1 VISASRAAAHWILIA
16 GIWPW
21 VSRGDA
27 DTSQRAR
34 GPALEQGVRLLEK
47 GSERAPLFKESDPL
61 KANELGM
68 MAVACDSA
76 SLVALPLEHAHVIS
90 ATRVAAG
97 PFTIPG
103 TQLSAGP
110 LPAFC
115 RVRGE
120 ASSEPGSQIR
130 FELWFPEGDA
140 WNAKLL
146 VTGNGGYSPLLA
158 YGDMAM
164 ALRRGY
170 AVLGGDTGHQS
181 NNPDDLTF
189 VVGHR
194 ERMLDWGTRSIHA
207 ITGPGKSIA
216 AALGAKPVRRA
227 YFFGCSTGGH
237 QGVAEL
243 EAYPE
248 DFDGVIA
255 GAPGNN
261 RIRLNAG
268 FLWQYRANHAPHDD
282 STPILTP
289 ASLALVT
296 RAVVAACDAND
307 GVRDGVIDDPRD
319 CTWTPDAV
327 KCAEGGASATCLSPA
342 QIAALKTMYAGAKNP
357 RTGAQIYPG
366 WPKGSEASI
375 IAPDGTVL
383 SGWNRY
389 WGTTAPVRAD
399 FWRYWVFDDPEWD
412 WWSFDFDL
420 AVADAKVGGA
430 VDHTS
435 ADLGAF
441 RRRGAKAILY
451 QGWADPVVSAYD
463 AIAYYEKVRAAQ
475 GSQSATD
482 SFFRLFM
489 VPGMA
494 HCARGPG
501 ATNFGNQGG
510 EAPVCDAEHDLIEAL
525 DAWVE
530 HGTAPDRIIA
540 SRVENGTVTRRRPLC
555 SYPRRARYVGRGNPN
570 DAASF
575 ACR

>member
-1 VISASRAAAHWILIA
+1 MTAIVASRVSAA
-16 GIWPW
+16 
-21 VSRGDA
+21 SRGIR
-27 DTSQRAR
+27 TSRAH
-34 GPALEQGVRLLEK
+34 
-47 GSERAPLFKESDPL
+47 
-61 KANELGM
+61 
-68 MAVACDSA
+68 AVPCDSA
-76 SLVALPLEHAHVIS
+76 SLAALQLGHAQVTG
-90 ATRVAAG
+90 ATHIAAG

-103 TQLSAGP
+103 TQLSTAP

-120 ASSEPGSQIR
+120 ASSGAGSLIR
-130 FELWFPEGDA
+130 FELWFPDGDA

-146 VTGNGGYSPLLA
+146 VTGNAGYSPMLA

-170 AVLGGDTGHQS
+170 AVMGGDTGHQTE
-181 NNPDDLTF
+181 NPDDLSF
-189 VVGHR
+189 VVGHH
-194 ERMLDWGTRSIHA
+194 ERMLDWGARSIHV
-207 ITGPGKSIA
+207 ITAAGKTIG
-216 AALGAKPVRRA
+216 AALGAKPVRRS

-243 EAYPE
+243 EAYPD

-261 RIRLNAG
+261 RVRLNAG
-268 FLWQYRANHAPHDD
+268 FLWQYRANHAAHDD
-282 STPILTP
+282 TMPILTP
-289 ASLALVT
+289 ASLALVG

-319 CTWTPDAV
+319 CAWTPDALR
-327 KCAEGGASATCLSPA
+327 CADDRASPACLSPV
-342 QIAALKTMYAGAKNP
+342 QVAALKAMYGGARNP

-366 WPKGSEASI
+366 WPKGSEAPI
-375 IAPDGTVL
+375 LAPDGSVL
-383 SGWNRY
+383 GGWNRY
-389 WGTTAPVRAD
+389 WGTNAPARAD
-399 FWRYWVFDDPEWD
+399 FWRYWVFDDPKWD
-412 WWSFDFDL
+412 WWSFDFDRDL
-420 AVADAKVGGA
+420 AVADAKAGSA
-430 VDHTS
+430 IDHTS
-435 ADLGAF
+435 ADLSAF
-441 RRRGAKAILY
+441 RRRGGKAILY

-482 SFFRLFM
+482 GFLRLFM

-510 EAPVCDAEHDLIEAL
+510 DAPVCDAEHDLIEAL

-530 HGTAPDRIIA
+530 RGTAPDRIIA
-540 SRVENGTVTRRRPLC
+540 SRVENGAVTRTRALC
-555 SYPRRARYVGRGNPN
+555 PYPRRARYAGRGNPD
-570 DAASF
+570 DATSF
-575 ACR
+575 TCR